1 MNPKTITQQLESL
14 NIHPDEIADEH
25 VSGAINLLF
34 KLIEELHI
42 ENEKLKA
49 EIQKLRDENSLLKG
63 EQSKPNI
70 PANKKKQKED
80 ISSEDERKKLQPPK
94 QKRSKAKKHKIK
106 INRTEV
112 CKVDQTDLPDDVE
125 FKGYRTVVV
134 QGIII
139 RTDNVEYQKEIYYS
153 PSQNKTYIGELP
165 KGVDG
170 EFSPEIKSLVY
181 TMKYVSNMSESKIRE
196 FLESFGIHISSATI
210 SRILTKNNELFDQE
224 KADIVMAGISS
235 TTYQQIDDTSG
246 RVNGQNQFVQI
257 LCNPYYT
264 AYFTIP
270 HKDRLSILALLQ
282 GGKIRNYCFNEEA
295 FILLGKFRL
304 TKNMIAQIREMIF
317 DFILDEEEMQQFLK
331 RFFLDPSKGKNLRKR
346 IMEAGA
352 IAAYHQQTDYPVIH
366 IFVSDDARQFKL
378 ITKEHALCWV
388 HDGRNYK
395 RLHPIV
401 PLYKEKL
408 EKFLDRY
415 WNYYAKLLDFKEN
428 PSSQKAELL
437 SAEFDKLFS
446 TRTKYQALDD
456 RIAKTKANK
465 TYLLLVLKYPQLPLH
480 NNDAELGARA
490 QVRKRDVSLHTMTE
504 DGTKA
509 NDIFMTIVQ
518 TAKKLGVS
526 AYDYIYDRVSK
537 NYCMPSL
544 SVLIEAKKIAEINNN
559 AD

>member
-125 FKGYRTVVV
+125 FKGYQTVVV

-224 KADIVMAGISS
+224 KADIVMAGILS
-235 TTYQQIDDTSG
+235 TIYQQIDDTSG
-246 RVNGQNQFVQI
+246 RAVTRKSYLELQKSHSFHSER
-257 LCNPYYT
+257 PYCDTY
-264 AYFTIP
+264 Y
-270 HKDRLSILALLQ
+270 
-282 GGKIRNYCFNEEA
+282 
-295 FILLGKFRL
+295 
-304 TKNMIAQIREMIF
+304 
-317 DFILDEEEMQQFLK
+317 QQ
-331 RFFLDPSKGKNLRKR
+331 
-346 IMEAGA
+346 
-352 IAAYHQQTDYPVIH
+352 
-366 IFVSDDARQFKL
+366 
-378 ITKEHALCWV
+378 
-388 HDGRNYK
+388 
-395 RLHPIV
+395 
-401 PLYKEKL
+401 
-408 EKFLDRY
+408 
-415 WNYYAKLLDFKEN
+415 
-428 PSSQKAELL
+428 
-437 SAEFDKLFS
+437 
-446 TRTKYQALDD
+446 
-456 RIAKTKANK
+456 
-465 TYLLLVLKYPQLPLH
+465 
-480 NNDAELGARA
+480 
-490 QVRKRDVSLHTMTE
+490 
-504 DGTKA
+504 
-509 NDIFMTIVQ
+509 
-518 TAKKLGVS
+518 
-526 AYDYIYDRVSK
+526 
-537 NYCMPSL
+537 
-544 SVLIEAKKIAEINNN
+544 
-559 AD
+559 